1 VRIGILRQLPNQ
13 CDILK
18 RIWINL
24 ELAKKPIHC
33 LEFIIV
39 HELTHL
45 LERHH
50 NDRFKSLMDCFMPQ
64 WRVYKEELNRFILPN
79 ND

>member
-1 VRIGILRQLPNQ
+1 MILLF
-13 CDILK
+13 DGL
-18 RIWINL
+18 NL

-50 NDRFKSLMDCFMPQ
+50 NERFKSLMDNFMPQ
-64 WRVYKEELNRFILPN
+64 WRYYKEELNRFILTH